1 MMENGKNKAE
11 KGQNKISHSR
21 LGDAVYQFSRNRLAV
36 ICLIVLLV
44 IIFSSVFADFV
55 APYGIDE
62 QQISDALMPPS
73 LKHWFGTDNYGRD
86 IFSRVLYG
94 GRISLLVAMLA
105 TILSTAVG
113 VILGSLAGY
122 YGGKVDNLI
131 MRIMDIFMAIPSLLM
146 AIVLATSLGAGL
158 RNTVFAIA
166 ISAIPSFTRV
176 VRAPILAVKQ
186 NEYIEASRAIGAR
199 PLRLIIRHILPNVLA
214 IIIVQA
220 TLGVANSII
229 SVASLRRVLFRSEF
243 KLFGLGRT
251 AADSGMGNHAL
262 HRKILYYKMR
272 LAGYLPGSC
281 DCPQRYLLKCFRR
294 RAAGCAGPAAET
306 IRRMLEWTKKMY

>member
-131 MRIMDIFMAIPSLLM
+131 MRIMDIFIAIPSLLM

-229 SVASLRRVLFRSEF
+229 SVASLSFL
-243 KLFGLGRT
+243 GLGVQPPTPEWGTMLSTGRSYIT
-251 AADSGMGNHAL
+251 KCAWLVTYPGLAIVLSVICLNVLGDAL
-262 HRKILYYKMR
+262 RDALDPR
-272 LAGYLPGSC
+272 LK
-281 DCPQRYLLKCFRR
+281 Q
-294 RAAGCAGPAAET
+294 
-306 IRRMLEWTKKMY
+306 